1 MFAFDCLT
9 LYYQLFSIVTVLE
22 CFKVRHIGFRLNIC
36 LNCWNVW
43 WGYKELNDY
52 FEQDK
57 MAKRQMSYIIIAN
70 NHFGSA
76 VQCMIYALRSVSNVY
91 KK

>member
-1 MFAFDCLT
+1 MQMSEDSENTDVCIRLSYF
-9 LYYQLFSIVTVLE
+9 YYQLFSIVTVLE

-70 NHFGSA
+70 NRFGSA
-76 VQCMIYALRSVSNVY
+76 I
-91 KK
+91 